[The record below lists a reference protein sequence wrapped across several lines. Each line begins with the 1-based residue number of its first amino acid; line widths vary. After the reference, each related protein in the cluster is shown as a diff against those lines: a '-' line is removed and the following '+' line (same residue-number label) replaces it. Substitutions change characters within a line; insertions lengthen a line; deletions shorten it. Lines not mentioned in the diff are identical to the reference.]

1 MSVAEVMDY
10 VEDKS
15 RYEQMLRAL
24 DVPAFA
30 IKSPVVVAPVKR
42 KRPISLDELQFLRN
56 HTRRLIKVPLPGP
69 YMLTRASWID
79 PVSRNAY
86 WTREELAKDGR
97 LLREEIQ
104 LLRDNG
110 AFFAQ
115 LDEPT
120 LTEVVYGDV
129 SKQTFMCAAIFSK
142 VDPREELTFATELI
156 NKTVSGISGI
166 KIGLHVCR
174 GNWSR
179 REDSLLKE
187 DYAPLIPYF
196 QEMKVDQLVLEF
208 ATQRAGDLSVF
219 KDTSNFKEL
228 GLGVVNPRT
237 SEVESRERI
246 IAKVEEALRYFDPS
260 KIYLNP
266 DCGFGPSPNHRLI
279 RRKPH
284 TLSSKTWW
292 KPLRH

>member
-1 MSVAEVMDY
+1 
-10 VEDKS
+10 
-15 RYEQMLRAL
+15 
-24 DVPAFA
+24 
-30 IKSPVVVAPVKR
+30 
-42 KRPISLDELQFLRN
+42 
-56 HTRRLIKVPLPGP
+56 
-69 YMLTRASWID
+69 MLTRASWID
-79 PVSRNAY
+79 PVTRNAY
-86 WTREELAKDGR
+86 WSREELAKEYVR

-110 AFFAQ
+110 AYFVQ

-156 NKTVSGISGI
+156 NKTVSGVSGI

-179 REDSLLKE
+179 REESLLKG
-187 DYAPLIPYF
+187 DYTPLIPYF

-219 KDTSNFKEL
+219 KDTPNFKEL

-237 SEVESRERI
+237 SRVESREQI
-246 IAKVEEALRYFDPS
+246 TAKVEEAIRYFDPS

-266 DCGFGPSPNHRLI
+266 DCGFGTFAESPVNTAETAYLKLKNMVEAAAI
-279 RRKPH
+279 LRK
-284 TLSSKTWW
+284 KYGG
-292 KPLRH
+292 